1 MKNKLK
7 RKKRKMM
14 KITVLILTLYACGI
28 KANSIYRNGKY
39 NKLIQS
45 TSYYIVWP
53 RIYTNN
59 KNKKQFILKQP
70 TFLIDF

>member
-1 MKNKLK
+1 ML
-7 RKKRKMM
+7 

-28 KANSIYRNGKY
+28 KSNSIYRNGKY
-39 NKLIQS
+39 NKLLQS

-53 RIYTNN
+53 RIYPNN
-59 KNKKQFILKQP
+59 NIILKQP